1 MGQNFIARA
10 RQFTLPSLYYNH
22 PSSRAVRLARTF
34 QRARVT
40 VIPQSLYAANGT
52 LESGRKIM
60 SRRKTSVSVDDK
72 LWREWISFVVDET
85 GSGRKVSEET
95 EKAIREYMQRRKE
108 GKK

>member
-1 MGQNFIARA
+1 
-10 RQFTLPSLYYNH
+10 
-22 PSSRAVRLARTF
+22 V
-34 QRARVT
+34 
-40 VIPQSLYAANGT
+40 
-52 LESGRKIM
+52 

-95 EKAIREYMQRRKE
+95 EKAIREYMQKRKE

>member
-1 MGQNFIARA
+1 
-10 RQFTLPSLYYNH
+10 
-22 PSSRAVRLARTF
+22 
-34 QRARVT
+34 
-40 VIPQSLYAANGT
+40 
-52 LESGRKIM
+52 M

-72 LWREWISFVVDET
+72 LWREWISFVVGET